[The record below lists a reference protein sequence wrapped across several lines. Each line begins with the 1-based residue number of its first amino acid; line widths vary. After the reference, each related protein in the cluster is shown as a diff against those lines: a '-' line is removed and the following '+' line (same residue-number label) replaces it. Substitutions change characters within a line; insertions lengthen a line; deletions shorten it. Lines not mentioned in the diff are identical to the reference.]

1 MADDRHLHGT
11 ISLSP
16 ITEGD
21 NGELVRPKAGGAVL
35 LALHPNASAEV
46 ETRPEQQVSQ
56 ALCYEAVITL
66 DMTDRWAASWSRATV
81 LIKISLEDKFVYNDR
96 LRPSTRDKN
105 IVLGPVLLPKDV
117 FAESIGVVRLCVDLS
132 NDNGLTDSLATDPV
146 LVEVLDTEEG
156 RRLRQDVRHPAGEC
170 RSAPS

>member
-46 ETRPEQQVSQ
+46 ETRPEQQV
-56 ALCYEAVITL
+56 
-66 DMTDRWAASWSRATV
+66 
-81 LIKISLEDKFVYNDR
+81 
-96 LRPSTRDKN
+96 
-105 IVLGPVLLPKDV
+105 
-117 FAESIGVVRLCVDLS
+117 
-132 NDNGLTDSLATDPV
+132 
-146 LVEVLDTEEG
+146 
-156 RRLRQDVRHPAGEC
+156 
-170 RSAPS
+170 

>member
-1 MADDRHLHGT
+1 MSSCPVTFLRAVTGVASNRLKSCLLYT
-11 ISLSP
+11 SSP

-105 IVLGPVLLPKDV
+105 
-117 FAESIGVVRLCVDLS
+117 LS
-132 NDNGLTDSLATDPV
+132 LI
-146 LVEVLDTEEG
+146 
-156 RRLRQDVRHPAGEC
+156 HI
-170 RSAPS
+170 